1 MEMIL
6 EVVMGVVDMEVDK
19 VADEV
24 ADDVGW
30 NAWKW
35 RNPSLLEVMI
45 SQLWYLMESL
55 QCLRFEPKFP
65 FFVLFLYSWFFRW
78 SGVGWS
84 GRWPIGRT
92 RSRKS
97 NLDLSRAR
105 TDGGLEGTP
114 ILHFADLMLNMWFW
128 APDSRWWW
136 WIGLWWI
143 SDNSI
148 NGYLTILQGVGGC
161 GPYFHPPLLG
171 PTDSPFSKRC
181 RISVTWA
188 IWWFYLFAGSVS
200 PCSDLLRVAVSC
212 CYGNYILCLNVL
224 LYKCLLTVDGNL
236 SKTIFRAGADT
247 AD

>member
-1 MEMIL
+1 MKKSIPTWSHDFPI
-6 EVVMGVVDMEVDK
+6 VVFDG
-19 VADEV
+19 
-24 ADDVGW
+24 
-30 NAWKW
+30 
-35 RNPSLLEVMI
+35 I
-45 SQLWYLMESL
+45 SPMPQIWA
-55 QCLRFEPKFP
+55 KFS
-65 FFVLFLYSWFFRW
+65 FFRAFLYSWFFRW

-148 NGYLTILQGVGGC
+148 NGYLTILQGVGGW

-188 IWWFYLFAGSVS
+188 IWWFYLFAGFFWSS
-200 PCSDLLRVAVSC
+200 ERGCFMLLWK
-212 CYGNYILCLNVL
+212 
-224 LYKCLLTVDGNL
+224 LYFVFKCIVV
-236 SKTIFRAGADT
+236 
-247 AD
+247 